1 MDRSDIEDDPD
12 ETEINSEE
20 EKDGQK
26 EEVTINTKPL
36 NQLDF
41 YQADPF
47 AHCQSDRMYQT
58 RSPSYCQAS
67 NATKYTEIPRC
78 TELFLSSVQ

>member
-20 EKDGQK
+20 EKDRQK
-26 EEVTINTKPL
+26 DEDTIKTDRL

-58 RSPSYCQAS
+58 RSPRYCQAN
-67 NATKYTEIPRC
+67 NA
-78 TELFLSSVQ
+78 

>member
-1 MDRSDIEDDPD
+1 MDKSDIEDDPD

-20 EKDGQK
+20 EKN
-26 EEVTINTKPL
+26 EATIKTDPL

-47 AHCQSDRMYQT
+47 AHCQSDRMYQR
-58 RSPSYCQAS
+58 RSPRYCLK
-67 NATKYTEIPRC
+67 TD
-78 TELFLSSVQ
+78 